1 MSDSPN
7 AAGPADIEQMS
18 FEQAMGEL
26 ERIVRGLESGDIAL
40 EESIAAYER
49 GAKLKAHCENK
60 LSAAKARIEKITLSP
75 DGEATA
81 TPTNLD

>member
-1 MSDSPN
+1 MSDTP
-7 AAGPADIEQMS
+7 AAITEMT

-49 GAKLKAHCENK
+49 GAKLRAHCESK
-60 LSAAKARIEKITLSP
+60 LNAAKARIEKITLSS
-75 DGEATA
+75 DGQASA
-81 TPTNLD
+81 SPANLDYGV

>member
-1 MSDSPN
+1 MSESP
-7 AAGPADIEQMS
+7 AAIQEMS

-49 GAKLKAHCENK
+49 GAKLKAHCESK
-60 LSAAKARIEKITLSP
+60 LTAAKARIEKITLGP
-75 DGEATA
+75 DGQAVA
-81 TPTNLD
+81 TPSELD

>member
-1 MSDSPN
+1 MGQSDDGGKP
-7 AAGPADIEQMS
+7 PEIESLS

-49 GAKLKAHCENK
+49 GMALKKHCEAKLAG
-60 LSAAKARIEKITLSP
+60 AKARIDKITLGP
-75 DGEATA
+75 DGSASAE
-81 TPTNLD
+81 PTEID